1 VPHKPGQDCATRIH
15 VRLLGPCFKTG
26 RIETTTAV
34 MRELPPDFPL
44 PSESRVELFARLATT
59 SSNSPSSLRP
69 RIPITGNP
77 RSRYMNRY
85 RDSAKRIAIIP
96 TIRTSRRLSILQP
109 LTAPRQQC
117 TPLGYSN
124 SRRNPLTG
132 VIYNNTA
139 APRLNSAATS
149 QLHSFPCWPFHVLF
163 NSLFKVL
170 FNFPSRYLF
179 AIGLTVVFSLT
190 RSLPGTLTC
199 TPKQVDSAMAG
210 LVSPEQSL
218 QGSHLL
224 WRLTQENL
232 CLHKGESKHPVINVA
247 PLSPPSRKAF
257 TLGFIPV
264 HSPLLGESHLF
275 SFPPLS
281 DMLKLSGSSCLM

>member
-1 VPHKPGQDCATRIH
+1 MWR
-15 VRLLGPCFKTG
+15 
-26 RIETTTAV
+26 
-34 MRELPPDFPL
+34 
-44 PSESRVELFARLATT
+44 
-59 SSNSPSSLRP
+59 
-69 RIPITGNP
+69 
-77 RSRYMNRY
+77 
-85 RDSAKRIAIIP
+85 
-96 TIRTSRRLSILQP
+96 
-109 LTAPRQQC
+109 QC
-117 TPLGYSN
+117 TPLGYSTGC
-124 SRRNPLTG
+124 RNPFTG
-132 VIYNNTA
+132 VTHNQTA
-139 APRLNSAATS
+139 ALRLNSATTS
-149 QLHSFPCWPFHVLF
+149 QLHSFACWPFHVLF

-199 TPKQVDSAMAG
+199 TPKQVDSAVTG
-210 LVSPEQSL
+210 LVSPKQPL

-232 CLHKGESKHPVINVA
+232 CLHQEKANTQSSTWHRFPR
-247 PLSPPSRKAF
+247 LSRKAF